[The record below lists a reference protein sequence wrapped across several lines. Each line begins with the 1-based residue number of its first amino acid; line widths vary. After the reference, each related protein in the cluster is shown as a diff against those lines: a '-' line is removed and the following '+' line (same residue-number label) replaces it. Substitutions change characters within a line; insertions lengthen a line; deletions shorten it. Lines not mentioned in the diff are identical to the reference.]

1 MCGIAGI
8 YSFREKIEKSWV
20 LNMTNVLKHRGPD
33 DEGYL
38 AVSSKNKEVYHLIGI
53 DSKVQGMKIEDF
65 GKPVNL
71 LLGHRRLSIL
81 DTSPLGHQ
89 PMSNKHKTIW
99 IVYNG
104 EIYNYVEL
112 KKELKS
118 LGYEFKTDTDTEVLL
133 AAYEKWGEQCLDRFN
148 GMWSFVIYDRRKNIL
163 FGARD
168 RFGVKPF
175 YYYINDKFFAFASE
189 IKAIVGL
196 PFINSGTNPVA
207 IFDYLVLGLEEIGE
221 EGFFKNIFELPPSFA
236 FTYNLFSNEF
246 RKWRY
251 YTLEYVDRW
260 EKFDERNLQ
269 EYKTAIK
276 KLLVDAV
283 TIRLRSDVPVG
294 SCLSGGIDSSTIV
307 CIINKL
313 LEKDGI
319 KQIGDRQKVFTAAYG
334 VGDVDERKWATRVV
348 ERTKTSWHKTIPKSE
363 ELLADMENLVWAQDI
378 PFGSTSIYA
387 QYRVMKLAKE
397 SGIKVLLDGQGGDE
411 LFTGYR
417 GYYGTYAME
426 ILKHFDIV
434 RFMKEWKNTANS
446 GVGKKSLMVLGMK
459 AIGANV
465 LPPILRALSFAMATG
480 IKSYI
485 NPDFWGKYTLR
496 MEMIKKKAKTSL
508 NQALHEYM
516 TGFNLKTLLRY
527 EQTNSMKFSIES
539 RTPFADDISLIEY
552 VFQIPSAY
560 KIYEGWSKYL
570 LREATKG
577 ILPEEIRTRKDK
589 IGFAVPECSWLKES
603 KDAMREYLT
612 DDLGAF
618 FNVRKVL
625 DDWDVLVNNQSESG
639 ITSIWRFINLAIWK
653 KVYAL

>member
-1 MCGIAGI
+1 MCGIAGV
-8 YSFREKIEKSWV
+8 YSFKEKTEKSWI
-20 LNMTNVLKHRGPD
+20 LNMANALKHRGPD

-38 AVSSKNKEVYHLIGI
+38 AVSSKNKEVYHLIGT
-53 DSKVQGMKIEDF
+53 DSKVQRMKIEDF
-65 GKPVNL
+65 NKPVNL

-89 PMSNKHKTIW
+89 PMSNRNKTIW

-112 KKELKS
+112 RKELKS
-118 LGYEFKTDTDTEVLL
+118 FGYEFRTNTDTEVLL
-133 AAYEKWGEQCLDRFN
+133 AAYEKWGERCLDRFN
-148 GMWSFVIYDRRKNIL
+148 GMWSFVIYDRRRNIL

-175 YYYINDKFFAFASE
+175 YYYVNNKFFAFASE
-189 IKAIVGL
+189 IKAIMRL
-196 PFINSGTNPVA
+196 PFVRSGINPKTV
-207 IFDYLVLGLEEIGE
+207 FDYLVLGFEEIEE
-221 EGFFKNIFELPPSFA
+221 EGFFKDIFELQPSFA

-246 RKWRY
+246 KKWRY
-251 YTLEYVDRW
+251 YTLEYIDKW
-260 EKFDERNLQ
+260 EKFNERNLKK
-269 EYKTAIK
+269 YKATIK
-276 KLLVDAV
+276 ELLVDSVA
-283 TIRLRSDVPVG
+283 IRLRSDVPVG

-313 LEKDGI
+313 LEKDSI
-319 KQIGDRQKVFTAAYG
+319 KQIGDRQKVFTAGYEVDAI
-334 VGDVDERKWATRVV
+334 DERKWATRVV
-348 ERTKTSWHKTIPKSE
+348 EQTKTSWYKTIPKSE
-363 ELLADMENLVWAQDI
+363 ELLADVEDLIWTQDI

-397 SGIKVLLDGQGGDE
+397 SGVKVLLDGQGGDE

-426 ILKHFDIV
+426 ILRHFDIV
-434 RFMKEWKNTANS
+434 RFIKEWKNTANS
-446 GVGKKSLMVLGMK
+446 SLSKMSLMVLGMK

-465 LPPILRALSFAMATG
+465 LPTTLKAVTLSMTTK
-480 IKSYI
+480 IKNYI
-485 NPDFWGKYTLR
+485 NPHFWNNYKFRL
-496 MEMIKKKAKTSL
+496 EMIKKKAKKSL
-508 NQALHEYM
+508 NEALHEYM

-527 EQTNSMKFSIES
+527 EDRNSMKFSIES

-577 ILPEEIRTRKDK
+577 ILPDEIRTRTDK
-589 IGFAVPECSWLKES
+589 IGFAVPEYSWLKES
-603 KDAMREYLT
+603 KDVMKEYMT
-612 DDLGAF
+612 DDLCAF

-625 DDWDVLVNNQSESG
+625 DDWDVLVDNQSESG
-639 ITSIWRFINLAIWK
+639 ITSVWRFINLAIWK